1 MQKGTVVAVTETKD
15 YTMVVLEDNRI
26 IKTKWA
32 KVDKS
37 LEGKEVI
44 WTTNGDWDPNE
55 WFSSMSVSTTQRKLD
70 EDAIMINDMS
80 KMIHKLKSENSGL
93 LSSINKAV
101 SDRDTAKLKNEA
113 EAIKQAREDK
123 LVKEAR
129 KAQSD
134 AEQQKENAYAMMR
147 AAEQA
152 QQNMTGWIFALGSAL
167 VISVFIII
175 GSNT

>member
-93 LSSINKAV
+93 LSSLNKAV

-129 KAQSD
+129 KAQAD
-134 AEQQKENAYAMMR
+134 AEHEKELMR
-147 AAEQA
+147 IKMNAAEDSKQS
-152 QQNMTGWIFALGSAL
+152 MTGWIFALGCSLIIA
-167 VISVFIII
+167 VFIII

>member
-32 KVDKS
+32 KVNKS

-55 WFSSMSVSTTQRKLD
+55 WFSSMTVSTTQRKLD

-129 KAQSD
+129 KAQAD
-134 AEQQKENAYAMMR
+134 AEHEKELMR
-147 AAEQA
+147 IRMNAAEQS
-152 QQNMTGWIFALGSAL
+152 QQSMNGWIVALAGTVIVLGLVLINGS
-167 VISVFIII
+167 
-175 GSNT
+175 T